1 MGHGATAGVSGM
13 VVGGV
18 DGGRLWLTG
27 AWLLCYCVQFTAA
40 RWLRSRFQR
49 RYLPPVLTYA
59 ALLAVAGVPLL
70 AMHPLILVWAPLY
83 AVCAGVSF
91 LCAWLRR
98 ERSLW
103 ANAAAVIATSMMA
116 YVVYAFDAPDLLE
129 RTGMGLALA
138 GIFMLTQFGSVL
150 YVKTMI
156 RERRNNRYLAASWI
170 WQAALLALAL
180 RGSGWHDAV
189 ADHCDS
195 PLAQGGCDAAA
206 GTQDPHQADCCRDAG
221 DGAQCGSM
229 RVRAVLRAMDFD
241 GLNVLVQTVQAPRG
255 CTGRTIRVG
264 ASNKYDECG
273 DTAHIY
279 MAPDG

>member
-1 MGHGATAGVSGM
+1 M
-13 VVGGV
+13 VIGGF

-116 YVVYAFDAPDLLE
+116 YVVYAFDDPDLLG

-138 GIFMLTQFGSVL
+138 GTFAMTQFGSVL

-170 WQAALLALAL
+170 WHAALLALTCAIPGRTLPLPIIATAL
-180 RGSGWHDAV
+180 LLRAV
-189 ADHCDS
+189 AM
-195 PLAQGGCDAAA
+195 PLLGRRIRIKPVVVGMLEMMF
-206 GTQDPHQADCCRDAG
+206 
-221 DGAQCGSM
+221 S
-229 RVRAVLRAMDFD
+229 
-241 GLNVLVQTVQAPRG
+241 VLVCICAPF
-255 CTGRTIRVG
+255 C
-264 ASNKYDECG
+264 
-273 DTAHIY
+273 
-279 MAPDG
+279 APWIATSI

>member
-1 MGHGATAGVSGM
+1 MNVKRSEPSRPLSTKDWVPDQPGAWALALLPALAGM
-13 VVGGV
+13 VIGGFDV
-18 DGGRLWLTG
+18 GRLWLTG

-91 LCAWLRR
+91 LGAWLRR

-156 RERRNNRYLAASWI
+156 RERRNNRYLMASWI
-170 WQAALLALAL
+170 WHAVLLALACAIPGRTVPMMIIAAILLL
-180 RGSGWHDAV
+180 RAV
-189 ADHCDS
+189 AM
-195 PLAQGGCDAAA
+195 PLLGRRIRIKPVVVG
-206 GTQDPHQADCCRDAG
+206 
-221 DGAQCGSM
+221 M
-229 RVRAVLRAMDFD
+229 LEMVLRVA
-241 GLNVLVQTVQAPRG
+241 VCAYAPF
-255 CTGRTIRVG
+255 CAPWI
-264 ASNKYDECG
+264 S
-273 DTAHIY
+273 
-279 MAPDG
+279 MALTF

>member
-1 MGHGATAGVSGM
+1 VKRSEPSRPLSTKDWVPDQPGAWALALLPALAGM
-13 VVGGV
+13 VIGGFDV
-18 DGGRLWLTG
+18 GRLWLTG

-59 ALLAVAGVPLL
+59 ALLAIAGVPLL

-170 WQAALLALAL
+170 WHAALLALACTIPGGTLALPIIATILLL
-180 RGSGWHDAV
+180 RAV
-189 ADHCDS
+189 AM
-195 PLAQGGCDAAA
+195 PLLGRRIRIKPVVGGVLEMVLSAAICVYA
-206 GTQDPHQADCCRDAG
+206 PFCAPWI
-221 DGAQCGSM
+221 SM
-229 RVRAVLRAMDFD
+229 SLTF
-241 GLNVLVQTVQAPRG
+241 
-255 CTGRTIRVG
+255 
-264 ASNKYDECG
+264 
-273 DTAHIY
+273 
-279 MAPDG
+279 

>member
-1 MGHGATAGVSGM
+1 MALLPALSGM

-27 AWLLCYCVQFTAA
+27 AWLLCY
-40 RWLRSRFQR
+40 
-49 RYLPPVLTYA
+49 
-59 ALLAVAGVPLL
+59 AVAGVPLL

-150 YVKTMI
+150 YVS
-156 RERRNNRYLAASWI
+156 RR
-170 WQAALLALAL
+170 
-180 RGSGWHDAV
+180 
-189 ADHCDS
+189 
-195 PLAQGGCDAAA
+195 
-206 GTQDPHQADCCRDAG
+206 
-221 DGAQCGSM
+221 
-229 RVRAVLRAMDFD
+229 
-241 GLNVLVQTVQAPRG
+241 
-255 CTGRTIRVG
+255 
-264 ASNKYDECG
+264 
-273 DTAHIY
+273 
-279 MAPDG
+279 

>member
-1 MGHGATAGVSGM
+1 MTISKKTSAAPY
-13 VVGGV
+13 
-18 DGGRLWLTG
+18 L
-27 AWLLCYCVQFTAA
+27 QFTAA

-156 RERRNNRYLAASWI
+156 RNVATIDTLRRH
-170 WQAALLALAL
+170 
-180 RGSGWHDAV
+180 GSGMRRCWRWPARFRV
-189 ADHCDS
+189 ARCRCRSLRQPSCSGRLRCRCWGAGFVSS
-195 PLAQGGCDAAA
+195 PLRWGCWRWCSA
-206 GTQDPHQADCCRDAG
+206 
-221 DGAQCGSM
+221 
-229 RVRAVLRAMDFD
+229 
-241 GLNVLVQTVQAPRG
+241 
-255 CTGRTIRVG
+255 
-264 ASNKYDECG
+264 
-273 DTAHIY
+273 
-279 MAPDG
+279 

>member
-1 MGHGATAGVSGM
+1 MALLPALSGM

-98 ERSLW
+98 
-103 ANAAAVIATSMMA
+103 
-116 YVVYAFDAPDLLE
+116 DPDLLE

-156 RERRNNRYLAASWI
+156 RERRNNRYLMASWI
-170 WQAALLALAL
+170 WHAVLLALTCAIPG
-180 RGSGWHDAV
+180 RTV
-189 ADHCDS
+189 
-195 PLAQGGCDAAA
+195 PMMIIAAILLL
-206 GTQDPHQADCCRDAG
+206 
-221 DGAQCGSM
+221 
-229 RVRAVLRAMDFD
+229 RAVVMPLLGRRIRIKPIAVGM
-241 GLNVLVQTVQAPRG
+241 LEMVLSVVVCAYAPF
-255 CTGRTIRVG
+255 CAPWI
-264 ASNKYDECG
+264 S
-273 DTAHIY
+273 
-279 MAPDG
+279 MALTF

>member
-1 MGHGATAGVSGM
+1 MALLPALSGM

-59 ALLAVAGVPLL
+59 ALLAIAGVPLL
-70 AMHPLILVWAPLY
+70 ALHPLILVWAPLY
-83 AVCAGVSF
+83 VVCAGVSF
-91 LCAWLRR
+91 
-98 ERSLW
+98 LW

-170 WQAALLALAL
+170 WHAALLALAC
-180 RGSGWHDAV
+180 AV
-189 ADHCDS
+189 
-195 PLAQGGCDAAA
+195 PGRTVPMMIIAAILLL
-206 GTQDPHQADCCRDAG
+206 
-221 DGAQCGSM
+221 
-229 RVRAVLRAMDFD
+229 RAVVMPLLGRRIRIKPIAVGM
-241 GLNVLVQTVQAPRG
+241 LEMVLSVAVCAYAPF
-255 CTGRTIRVG
+255 CAPWI
-264 ASNKYDECG
+264 S
-273 DTAHIY
+273 
-279 MAPDG
+279 MALTF

>member
-1 MGHGATAGVSGM
+1 MALLPALSGM

-18 DGGRLWLTG
+18 DVGRLWLTG

-91 LCAWLRR
+91 LGAWLRR

-116 YVVYAFDAPDLLE
+116 YVVYAFDDPDMLAQTRMGFAL
-129 RTGMGLALA
+129 TGTFA
-138 GIFMLTQFGSVL
+138 LTQFGSVL

-170 WQAALLALAL
+170 WHAALLALACAVPGGTMPLPIIATALLL
-180 RGSGWHDAV
+180 RAV
-189 ADHCDS
+189 AM
-195 PLAQGGCDAAA
+195 PLLGRRIRIKPVVVGMLEMVLSVAVCAYAPFCA
-206 GTQDPHQADCCRDAG
+206 PWI
-221 DGAQCGSM
+221 SM
-229 RVRAVLRAMDFD
+229 ALTF
-241 GLNVLVQTVQAPRG
+241 
-255 CTGRTIRVG
+255 
-264 ASNKYDECG
+264 
-273 DTAHIY
+273 
-279 MAPDG
+279 

>member
-1 MGHGATAGVSGM
+1 M
-13 VVGGV
+13 
-18 DGGRLWLTG
+18 
-27 AWLLCYCVQFTAA
+27 
-40 RWLRSRFQR
+40 
-49 RYLPPVLTYA
+49 
-59 ALLAVAGVPLL
+59 
-70 AMHPLILVWAPLY
+70 
-83 AVCAGVSF
+83 VCAGISF
-91 LCAWLRR
+91 LGAWLRR

-138 GIFMLTQFGSVL
+138 GMFALTQFGSVL

-156 RERRNNRYLAASWI
+156 RERRNNRYLVASWI
-170 WQAALLALAL
+170 WHAALLALACAVPGRTVPMMIIAAILLL
-180 RGSGWHDAV
+180 RAV
-189 ADHCDS
+189 VM
-195 PLAQGGCDAAA
+195 PLLGA
-206 GTQDPHQADCCRDAG
+206 QDPHQADCCRDAG